1 MRNMFIG
8 FIAFAVLSGCAVVQE
23 NKVSGVPSLDV
34 PRAETAPVI
43 DGKLDDPAWAGAAVI
58 NGLLPSMGGKY
69 QDKIDK
75 VPTTVRLLWDRD
87 YLYVSYECTD
97 DDILATMTERD
108 SLLYNEDVCEVFVDP
123 KGDGCQYFE
132 VQVSPNNVI
141 FDIIHMTTA
150 EPKYTRELRFTPEFC
165 KTDRWVFA
173 EWNMEGLK
181 TAAIRTGKGWN
192 CEIAI
197 PAKHIMKR
205 FGKEKLEPCELR
217 ANFMR
222 YDHQPNQKTGKRE
235 LVHMNWA
242 PVQHGC
248 PHISPAAMGI
258 LYLK

>member
-1 MRNMFIG
+1 MMMSMLFVTMLL
-8 FIAFAVLSGCAVVQE
+8 ASC
-23 NKVSGVPSLDV
+23 VSADVKKDAGLPSLDV
-34 PRAETAPVI
+34 PMAETAPAI
-43 DGKLDDPAWAGAAVI
+43 DGKLDDPAWGKAAVI
-58 NGLLPSMGGKY
+58 NGLCPSRGGKY

-75 VPTTVRLLWDRD
+75 VPTIVRLLWDKD
-87 YLYVSYECTD
+87 YLYISYECTD
-97 DDILATMTERD
+97 ADIFATMTERD
-108 SLLYNEDVCEVFVDP
+108 SLLYNEDVCEVFIDP
-123 KGDGCQYFE
+123 KGDGRQYYE
-132 VQVSPNNVI
+132 IQVSPNNVV
-141 FDIIHMTTA
+141 FDIIHMATA
-150 EPKYTRELRFTPEFC
+150 EPKYTGEMRFTPEFC
-165 KTDRWVFA
+165 KTDRWVFT

-181 TAAIRTGKGWN
+181 TATARTDKGWN

-222 YDHQPNQKTGKRE
+222 YDHQPNPKTGKRE

-248 PHISPAAMGI
+248 PHISPAAMGF